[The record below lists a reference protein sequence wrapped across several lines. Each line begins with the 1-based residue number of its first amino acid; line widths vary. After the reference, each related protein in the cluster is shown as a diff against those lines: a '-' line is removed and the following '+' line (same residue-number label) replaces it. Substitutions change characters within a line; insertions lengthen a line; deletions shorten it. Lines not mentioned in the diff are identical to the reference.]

1 MTLAKIRGR
10 DGGHPSTGG
19 AGISSQHFFKYF
31 TQFLRG
37 VRHEYDR
44 HPGDFKKK
52 KDFKA
57 PAAKI
62 LAARAQN

>member
-1 MTLAKIRGR
+1 MTLTKIRGR

-19 AGISSQHFFKYF
+19 AGISIQHFFKYF
-31 TQFLRG
+31 TRFLRS

-52 KDFKA
+52 KGIRA
-57 PAAKI
+57 PAAKM
-62 LAARAQN
+62 LAARRQN